1 MAAKGSIAKGEI
13 QAKILEVFPGSFL
26 YNDGKEIRI
35 NTTENGAEIQI
46 KVTLTAA
53 KEAVS
58 NGMDNFSTSSA
69 QEEANT
75 ENVSIDFSSSIVE
88 PTKEE
93 KVRLQELLSQLNL

>member
-58 NGMDNFSTSSA
+58 NGMDNFSTSNA

-75 ENVSIDFSSSIVE
+75 KNVSIDFSSSIAE